1 MKMQKTNLSMTPVT
15 KMHQIPVVEEDG
27 VYVFDKDTVDKLF
40 TELDDAEY
48 RDWESIKDELLNIRI
63 STEDLEA
70 LVGDNKPIIE
80 YEEWKNKF
88 NEYVI
93 NQRYRTTEVDINN
106 RQTTSRK
113 RKVLNKNNPFAAV
126 SITNQSFLYPSKNGY
141 KTLTFTT
148 NRHFIKKELDDGLI
162 YATVPGFKVSRH
174 TSRDHIETMIASD
187 SVSSPLP
194 EISNEKKL
202 IYI

>member
-1 MKMQKTNLSMTPVT
+1 MQKTNLSMTPVT
-15 KMHQIPVVEEDG
+15 KMHQIPVVEDNG

-48 RDWESIKDELLNIRI
+48 RDWKAIKDALLNIRI
-63 STEDLEA
+63 STADLEA

-80 YEEWKNKF
+80 YEEWKSKF

-93 NQRYRTTEVDINN
+93 NQRYRTTEVDIDD

-126 SITNQSFLYPSKNGY
+126 SITTQSF
-141 KTLTFTT
+141 LTFTT

>member
-1 MKMQKTNLSMTPVT
+1 
-15 KMHQIPVVEEDG
+15 MHQIPVVEDNG

-48 RDWESIKDELLNIRI
+48 RDWKAIKDALLNIRI
-63 STEDLEA
+63 STADLEA

-80 YEEWKNKF
+80 YEEWKSKF

-93 NQRYRTTEVDINN
+93 NQRYRTTEVDIDD

-113 RKVLNKNNPFAAV
+113 REVLNKNNPFAAV